1 MRRRVVYPSH
11 EKVNEN
17 ELSQFGN
24 EPFVRERTD
33 GIEESIFVVPTRL
46 PDRETRQ
53 ACGKDEVAFSRKGS
67 GILVG
72 HINLSGRVVREWLEG
87 ISERLHG

>member
-1 MRRRVVYPSH
+1 MRRRVFYPSH

-24 EPFVRERTD
+24 EFLVRERTD
-33 GIEESIFVVPTRL
+33 GIKESILVVPTRL
-46 PDRETRQ
+46 PNRETRQ
-53 ACGKDEVAFSRKGS
+53 ACGEDEVAFSRKGS

-72 HINLSGRVVREWLEG
+72 HINLSRSIVREWLEWMN
-87 ISERLHG
+87 EHLHG